1 MKNWKMKP
9 ERSGGRRKQTA
20 ITAAVA
26 AALTAA
32 VIAAAVYIINKDSL
46 IMKEPVRVSMMGDNM
61 DFYGSTRLRFN
72 KEKKRVSLENDG
84 RSLILQGVPVYC
96 LDKKAVVLS
105 QQMIYTNY
113 ETSTMKRVN
122 YFARVEDHGQTM
134 TISPDGRKEREI
146 HGGYLYDG
154 KNIYLFLEPVTVSWG
169 SKSLS
174 LDAMSY
180 VAVFDKQGFYYYSCE
195 NEQAEYV
202 ESGDEIVS
210 AQADT
215 GAYSLNLSKDIVDI
229 KGGSSLLLPPDPESF
244 EVLK

>member
-1 MKNWKMKP
+1 MRNWKIKIKKP
-9 ERSGGRRKQTA
+9 GGRKQRA
-20 ITAAVA
+20 ITAAVV

-46 IMKEPVRVSMMGDNM
+46 IIKEPARVSMMGDNM

-72 KEKKRVSLENDG
+72 KDKKRVSLENGG
-84 RSLILQGVPVYC
+84 RTLILQGVPVYY
-96 LDKKAVVLS
+96 LNKKAVVLS

-122 YFARVEDHGQTM
+122 YFAKVEDHGQLM
-134 TISPDGRKEREI
+134 TISPDGRKEKEI

-169 SKSLS
+169 TEKMS

-180 VAVFDKQGFYYYSCE
+180 IAVVDKQGFYYYSYG
-195 NEQAEYV
+195 NEKAEYV
-202 ESGDEIVS
+202 ESGENIVF

-229 KGGSSLLLPPDPESF
+229 RGGSSLLLPPDPESF
-244 EVLK
+244 EVLR